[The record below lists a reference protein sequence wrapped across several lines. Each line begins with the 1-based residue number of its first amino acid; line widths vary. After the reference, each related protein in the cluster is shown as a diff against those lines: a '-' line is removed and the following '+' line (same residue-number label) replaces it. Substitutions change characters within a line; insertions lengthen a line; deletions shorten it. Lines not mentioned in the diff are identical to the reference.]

1 MELIFVLIAIIQI
14 FSISLGVGSSTLA
27 VTNFFVAIADGK
39 IDETER
45 KMMGIAYVVLRVA
58 MVTILI
64 TTTLLVVRTIAT
76 QGLAGITTFMVAELT
91 MIAVLYIN
99 ATLMTL
105 RIMPSTVGPAF
116 QAASWY
122 ALGALSALMTL
133 QIAHFTYIQFLLG
146 FAADC
151 ALNVCV
157 TNGLMW
163 YFKARRAKQIP
174 PSNT

>member
-1 MELIFVLIAIIQI
+1 MELIFVLVAIIQI

-45 KMMGIAYVVLRVA
+45 KMMGIAYIILRIA

-64 TTTLLVVRTIAT
+64 TTSILFARAYLTH
-76 QGLAGITTFMVAELT
+76 GLASISTLMIAELT
-91 MIAVLYIN
+91 MIAMLYIN
-99 ATLMTL
+99 ASLMTL
-105 RIMPSTVGPAF
+105 HIMPSTVGPAF

-122 ALGALSALMTL
+122 ALGALYALLAL
-133 QIAHFTYIQFLLG
+133 QIANFTYVQFLLG

-151 ALNVCV
+151 ALNVTI

-163 YFKARRAKQIP
+163 YFKSKRAKQTP
-174 PSNT
+174 AS

>member
-1 MELIFVLIAIIQI
+1 MLVAIVQI

-27 VTNFFVAIADGK
+27 VVNFFVAIADGK

-45 KMMGIAYVVLRVA
+45 KMMGVAYTILRIA

-64 TTTLLVVRTIAT
+64 TTSILFAQAYITN
-76 QGLAGITTFMVAELT
+76 GLFGISTFMIAELT
-91 MIAVLYIN
+91 MIAILYIN
-99 ATLMTL
+99 ASLMTL
-105 RIMPSTVGPAF
+105 HIMPSTVGPAF

-122 ALGALSALMTL
+122 ALGALNALAAL
-133 QIAHFTYIQFLLG
+133 HIDQFTYVQFILG

-151 ALNVCV
+151 ALNVSI

-163 YFKARRAKQIP
+163 YLKAKRTKQVL
-174 PSNT
+174 

>member
-1 MELIFVLIAIIQI
+1 MNIILVLVALVQ
-14 FSISLGVGSSTLA
+14 FLAVSLGVGSSTLA

-45 KMMGIAYVVLRVA
+45 KMMGIAYIILRVA
-58 MVTILI
+58 MVAILI
-64 TTTLLVVRTIAT
+64 TTGILTTHTLLAVGI
-76 QGLAGITTFMVAELT
+76 GGITTFTLAQIS
-91 MIAVLYIN
+91 MIVVLYAN

-116 QAASWY
+116 QAAAWY
-122 ALGALSALMTL
+122 ALGALGALMAL
-133 QIAHFTYIQFLLG
+133 QLTEFTYLQFALS

-151 ALNVCV
+151 AANVAI

-163 YFKARRAKQIP
+163 YLKAKRMKQL
-174 PSNT
+174 